1 MSRFSLAEHTP
12 TSPAATVAAAAGPA
26 TSAAQPARIAAEAAL
41 TTLTA
46 AAPATVIFQH
56 SFQSSNNDRGLIN
69 LYFFV
74 RGMQLDG
81 GGIFLAAAA
90 EAVFMMATAAAAAT
104 VTRVITAVWSPSW
117 AAAAVAWT
125 GCTAVAAEAAP
136 TRLLLYFSR
145 RNGMDVGC
153 SDGIFPAAAAEA
165 ADTCARKYF
174 GGLYY
179 C

>member
-1 MSRFSLAEHTP
+1 MKRTLRTQTIPAVHSRFSLAEHTP
-12 TSPAATVAAAAGPA
+12 TSPAATVAVAAAAGPA

-46 AAPATVIFQH
+46 AAPATAIFLH
-56 SFQSSNNDRGLIN
+56 S
-69 LYFFV
+69 
-74 RGMQLDG
+74 MQLNG

-90 EAVFMMATAAAAAT
+90 KTVFMMAAAAAAAT

-165 ADTCARKYF
+165 ADTVCFLDAFKRHR
-174 GGLYY
+174 GLMQ
-179 C
+179 